1 MVGTLVPVR
10 LDNSPIGKLI
20 EVSLMLLHFS
30 RANRMT
36 AAATSNFRDRSHQID
51 TSGRHHL
58 RHESKT
64 RSKNKI
70 LLLTL

>member
-30 RANRMT
+30 
-36 AAATSNFRDRSHQID
+36 AAEQDD
-51 TSGRHHL
+51 WGGDVRHGI
-58 RHESKT
+58 T
-64 RSKNKI
+64 
-70 LLLTL
+70 